1 MTQTKILLAGESWT
15 STATHIKGW
24 DQFASVTH
32 HRGADPF
39 IARLA
44 GGNFDFTYMLCHE
57 AAEQFPSTAA
67 ELDAYDC
74 IILSDIGANTL
85 LLSPEVWIHSR
96 RAPNRLKLLRDYVR
110 RGGGLVMVGG
120 YYSFQGINGG
130 ARYRGT
136 AVGDVLPVTIH
147 PYDDRLELPE
157 GIVPVISD
165 ATHPVLQNVPADFPY
180 LLGINETIAK
190 PDATTLLAL
199 PAEEGGHPLLSIG
212 TAGLGR
218 TAAWTTD
225 IGPHWLP
232 NEFLDWEG
240 FKLLWTNLLTWVSR
254 RSDSDAH

>member
-44 GGNFDFTYMLCHE
+44 GDRFDFTYMLCHE

-67 ELDAYDC
+67 ELDGYDC

-96 RAPNRLKLLRDYVR
+96 RAPNRLKLLRDYVQ

-136 AVGDVLPVTIH
+136 AVADVLPVTIH

-157 GIVPVISD
+157 GIVPVISN
-165 ATHPVLQNVPADFPY
+165 ATHPVLQNVPPDFPY
-180 LLGINETIAK
+180 LLGINETVAK

-240 FKLLWTNLLTWVSR
+240 FKPLWTNLLTWVSR
-254 RSDSDAH
+254 RSNGDAH